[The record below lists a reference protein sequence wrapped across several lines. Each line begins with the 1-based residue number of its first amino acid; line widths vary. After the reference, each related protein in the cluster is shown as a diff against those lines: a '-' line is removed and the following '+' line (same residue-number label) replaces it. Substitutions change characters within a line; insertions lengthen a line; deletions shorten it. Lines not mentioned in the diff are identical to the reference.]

1 MLQSLCKSSRFR
13 IQAGK
18 FIESGSL
25 ETVAPDGFVK
35 SIVSFFFFP
44 LIFQRKSQ
52 IIVRLIIVRVR
63 IGTNSLLHRLPKILF
78 RPCKITLF
86 KQTSSIGI
94 VQADIGR
101 IPTQPLQIIILGM
114 ISGMPVLF
122 HMQTV
127 EEQILRSFTV
137 FRKWCCL
144 RRFRHIRFDL
154 FREMVRDQ
162 FSAICGTNTYPQTT
176 EYLCVILLSL
186 CKCRYL
192 LQFFTVDLHFI
203 SFLR

>member
-18 FIESGSL
+18 FIESGGL
-25 ETVAPDGFVK
+25 EAAAPDGFVK

-52 IIVRLIIVRVR
+52 IIIRFIIVRVR
-63 IGTNSLLHRLPKILF
+63 IGTNGFLHCLPEILF
-78 RPCKITLF
+78 RPGKITLF

-101 IPTQPLQIIILGM
+101 IPAQPLQIIILGM

-127 EEQILRSFTV
+127 EEQILRGFTL
-137 FRKWCCL
+137 FGKRCCL
-144 RRFRHIRFDL
+144 RRFRHFCFNF
-154 FREMVRDQ
+154 FRKMVRDQ
-162 FSAICGTNTYPQTT
+162 VSPICGTNTYP
-176 EYLCVILLSL
+176 
-186 CKCRYL
+186 
-192 LQFFTVDLHFI
+192 
-203 SFLR
+203 